1 MKCHIY
7 TFIFARRVVLRSG
20 RRFDQHFKYLQQVSS
35 THFGRR
41 YFPIWGEDTC
51 WRYSGDQIWWRY
63 LFFELKDTSQS
74 LGWPFHSLWGD
85 QRYLKF
91 RIWWR
96 YLNVSYCPK
105 NRDLISDSLKG
116 TTSSLNVLLL
126 SEVCSRPIKP
136 YTFLKGIG
144 SKSLSSKVVKLFWRL
159 RAVPLKRPP
168 PIAAGPAPK
177 RCNIQNSQNQL
188 RTSDIS
194 TTKGV
199 TIKNSTDLERAPG
212 AYGECI

>member
-1 MKCHIY
+1 MNISKLWISLILPAPYLRSMIDSVHDLRLFWYAKCMDWVI
-7 TFIFARRVVLRSG
+7 LRSG

-105 NRDLISDSLKG
+105 NRDLISEPLLGLPRGDVHNTCCKPFPFLQSLLW
-116 TTSSLNVLLL
+116 SLMWLQMVTPSLVGLG
-126 SEVCSRPIKP
+126 E
-136 YTFLKGIG
+136 LKLGG
-144 SKSLSSKVVKLFWRL
+144 SH
-159 RAVPLKRPP
+159 
-168 PIAAGPAPK
+168 
-177 RCNIQNSQNQL
+177 
-188 RTSDIS
+188 
-194 TTKGV
+194 
-199 TIKNSTDLERAPG
+199 
-212 AYGECI
+212 

>member
-1 MKCHIY
+1 MESERAWTLIHDEQSFNFILWCVTLFV
-7 TFIFARRVVLRSG
+7 TFHVPNLECWSFWQNLMFRTWFLCILMTYRVILRSG

-85 QRYLKF
+85 QRCLKF
-91 RIWWR
+91 LIWWR

-105 NRDLISDSLKG
+105 NRDLISESLPCFRTPTLVRAYVHG
-116 TTSSLNVLLL
+116 HYASP
-126 SEVCSRPIKP
+126 SRKI
-136 YTFLKGIG
+136 TL
-144 SKSLSSKVVKLFWRL
+144 
-159 RAVPLKRPP
+159 
-168 PIAAGPAPK
+168 
-177 RCNIQNSQNQL
+177 
-188 RTSDIS
+188 
-194 TTKGV
+194 
-199 TIKNSTDLERAPG
+199 
-212 AYGECI
+212 